1 MIPFQENIWMDRW
14 KDRQTLFYTTL
25 PATAGGLK
33 GELMVIN
40 GNKGFPITETIITN
54 YDL

>member
-14 KDRQTLFYTTL
+14 KDTQTLFYTTL
-25 PATAGGLK
+25 LTTAEGLK

-54 YDL
+54 YHL